1 MASIESLMYSAGR
14 SIHDADALSNVT
26 SDDLESIT
34 SLIAAVTGLRE
45 IIKQQEERNQKIAAA
60 LDELAEAIHYP
71 TSSVRE
77 LRAKVREVARIARG
91 EQSQEGR

>member
-1 MASIESLMYSAGR
+1 MARIGEMISLA
-14 SIHDADALSNVT
+14 HLALRD
-26 SDDLESIT
+26 SDNLSDVNSTDRESI
-34 SLIAAVTGLRE
+34 SHLNAACRRLLQVVER
-45 IIKQQEERNQKIAAA
+45 QEERNARIASA

-91 EQSQEGR
+91 QEVE

>member
-1 MASIESLMYSAGR
+1 MARIGEMISLA
-14 SIHDADALSNVT
+14 HLALRD
-26 SDDLESIT
+26 SDNLSDVNSTDRESI
-34 SLIAAVTGLRE
+34 SHLNAACRRLLQVVER
-45 IIKQQEERNQKIAAA
+45 QEERNARIASA

-77 LRAKVREVARIARG
+77 LRAKVREIARIARG